1 MLPKK
6 KVPMPEATEQLDT
19 PKKKLHT
26 IQKVKNTLS
35 SFSSTRSLCQSI
47 ISDEFS
53 SSSSSYCRSAIWR
66 LQFITDF
73 ENSKHT
79 EGSESLQEHQG
90 LKINLNKLRIS
101 RRDYDVLKKE
111 FQVPWNQLPHD
122 HEFYQPA
129 TTFLESDIADDLTKK
144 QRLSRMTVSH
154 DPLSIST
161 PPTGKKAPTDITTLE
176 TLIADVD
183 RLFPQLPDCFIN
195 KRHNKIKV
203 IEILYIWLKLNGGI
217 YQQGLHELAGLI
229 FIHVKNESVNP
240 ENISKRKVGASEGT
254 NVELSSLEKQIVELV
269 DSNYVCHDVFNIFNR
284 FINLV
289 VDKYYSETSLLQESI
304 KFDIILHQVDKF
316 QYILFKNRLKID
328 STIFLLRYY
337 RLLFIRELGLNR
349 TILLWDKLMAFGYL
363 NKQNG
368 DTQIDLT
375 PLLPYITIL
384 LLSKIK
390 AKTIY
395 SDYGETLFMLLH
407 YPIKPDTIHNLSQ
420 TMTKS
425 GTSESIRS
433 QSPAIFI
440 STAPRNCRST
450 DSSVSMENDSGKD
463 SLDGNGNTSIDDIS
477 DVDLVY
483 LNDPC
488 NYKSS
493 ERFSNGSDR
502 NYDENDEDETVD
514 VDIPQLV
521 KDSIILFRIKGNENE
536 FIKTGSKIIEKYSGM
551 VTEVSSKGK
560 LSVSPVKKSAMS
572 SFRQASPFLG
582 NMLKRSLSS
591 NKRKTSMHDSNS
603 DKSNSVTSGTRI
615 ISNYDVNDLSDPLPN
630 TTSQMQ
636 QLNLNDKD
644 TQSNRNQPNDPVPDA
659 PSFDRTR
666 LELRLQRVVKESIKK
681 K

>member
-1 MLPKK
+1 MLPKT
-6 KVPMPEATEQLDT
+6 KVPMPEAKEQLHT
-19 PKKKLHT
+19 PNKKLHT
-26 IQKVKNTLS
+26 IQKIKNTLL
-35 SFSSTRSLCQSI
+35 SFSSTRKLCQSI
-47 ISDEFS
+47 ISDEYS
-53 SSSSSYCRSAIWR
+53 STSSSYCRSAIWR

-73 ENSKHT
+73 ENSKQT
-79 EGSESLQEHQG
+79 VSTESLQEQEG
-90 LKINLNKLRIS
+90 IKINLNKLRMS
-101 RRDYDVLKKE
+101 RRDYDVLKQE

-129 TTFLESDIADDLTKK
+129 TAFLESDISEDLTKK
-144 QRLSRMTVSH
+144 QKLSRMSVNH
-154 DPLSIST
+154 DPLSTNTSSARKKT
-161 PPTGKKAPTDITTLE
+161 PRDIVTLE

-203 IEILYIWLKLNGGI
+203 IEILYIWWKLNGGI
-217 YQQGLHELAGLI
+217 YQQGIHELVGLI
-229 FIHVKNESVNP
+229 FIHVKNESVHP
-240 ENISKRKVGASEGT
+240 ANISKRKVGASEGS
-254 NVELSSLEKQIVELV
+254 NVELSPLEKEIVEFA

-304 KFDIILHQVDKF
+304 KFDIILHQLDKF

-337 RLLFIRELGLNR
+337 RLLFIRELGLNS
-349 TILLWDKLMAFGYL
+349 TVLLWDKLMAFGYL

-368 DTQIDLT
+368 DTQLNLT

-420 TMTKS
+420 TMNKS
-425 GTSESIRS
+425 ATSESVRS

-440 STAPRNCRST
+440 STAPSNCRSI
-450 DSSVSMENDSGKD
+450 DSNASMDNNNGKD
-463 SLDGNGNTSIDDIS
+463 SLEGNGNSSIDDIS
-477 DVDLVY
+477 DMDLVY
-483 LNDPC
+483 LSDPC

-502 NYDENDEDETVD
+502 NDEENEEDDTVD
-514 VDIPQLV
+514 VNIPQLV
-521 KDSIILFRIKGNENE
+521 QDSIVLFRLKGNENE
-536 FIKTGSKIIEKYSGM
+536 FMKTGSKIIEKYSGM

-572 SFRQASPFLG
+572 SLRQASPFLG

-591 NKRKTSMHDSNS
+591 NKSKTSIQDSGNDNS
-603 DKSNSVTSGTRI
+603 NNFTSGTRI
-615 ISNYDVNDLSDPLPN
+615 ISSYDVNDLSDPLPH

-636 QLNLNDKD
+636 QLNIDDKD
-644 TQSNRNQPNDPVPDA
+644 TQSNINQPNALDA
-659 PSFDRTR
+659 PSFERTR
-666 LELRLQRVVKESIKK
+666 LELRLQRAVKETIKK

>member
-1 MLPKK
+1 MLPKT
-6 KVPMPEATEQLDT
+6 KVPMPEAKEQLHT
-19 PKKKLHT
+19 PNKKLHT
-26 IQKVKNTLS
+26 IQKIKNTLL
-35 SFSSTRSLCQSI
+35 SFSSTRKLCQSI
-47 ISDEFS
+47 ISDEYS
-53 SSSSSYCRSAIWR
+53 STSSSYCRSAIWR

-73 ENSKHT
+73 ENSKQT
-79 EGSESLQEHQG
+79 VSTESLQEQEG
-90 LKINLNKLRIS
+90 IKINLNKLRMS
-101 RRDYDVLKKE
+101 RRDYDVLKQE

-129 TTFLESDIADDLTKK
+129 TAFLESDISDDLTKK
-144 QRLSRMTVSH
+144 QKLSRMSVNH
-154 DPLSIST
+154 DPLSTNTSSAR
-161 PPTGKKAPTDITTLE
+161 KKTPTDIVTLE

-203 IEILYIWLKLNGGI
+203 IEILYIWWKLNGGI
-217 YQQGLHELAGLI
+217 YQQGIHELVGLI
-229 FIHVKNESVNP
+229 FIHVKNESVHP
-240 ENISKRKVGASEGT
+240 ANISKRKVGASEGS
-254 NVELSSLEKQIVELV
+254 NVELSPLEKEIVEFA

-304 KFDIILHQVDKF
+304 KFDLILHQLDKF

-337 RLLFIRELGLNR
+337 RLLFIRELGLNS
-349 TILLWDKLMAFGYL
+349 TVLLWDKLMAFGYL

-368 DTQIDLT
+368 DTQLNLT

-420 TMTKS
+420 TMNKS
-425 GTSESIRS
+425 TTSESVRS

-440 STAPRNCRST
+440 STAPRNCRSI
-450 DSSVSMENDSGKD
+450 DSSASVDNNNGKD
-463 SLDGNGNTSIDDIS
+463 SLEGNGNSSIDDIS
-477 DVDLVY
+477 DMDLVY
-483 LNDPC
+483 LSDPC

-502 NYDENDEDETVD
+502 NDEENEEDDTVD
-514 VDIPQLV
+514 VNIPQLV
-521 KDSIILFRIKGNENE
+521 QDSIILFRLKGNENE
-536 FIKTGSKIIEKYSGM
+536 FMKTGSKIIEKYSGM
-551 VTEVSSKGK
+551 VTEVSIKGK

-572 SFRQASPFLG
+572 SLRQASPFLG

-591 NKRKTSMHDSNS
+591 NKSKTSIQDSSNDNS
-603 DKSNSVTSGTRI
+603 NNFTSGTRI
-615 ISNYDVNDLSDPLPN
+615 ISSYDVNDLSDPLPH

-636 QLNLNDKD
+636 QLNIDDKD
-644 TQSNRNQPNDPVPDA
+644 TQSNTNQSNASDA
-659 PSFDRTR
+659 PSFERTR
-666 LELRLQRVVKESIKK
+666 LELRLQRAVKETIKK

>member
-1 MLPKK
+1 M
-6 KVPMPEATEQLDT
+6 
-19 PKKKLHT
+19 
-26 IQKVKNTLS
+26 
-35 SFSSTRSLCQSI
+35 
-47 ISDEFS
+47 
-53 SSSSSYCRSAIWR
+53 
-66 LQFITDF
+66 
-73 ENSKHT
+73 
-79 EGSESLQEHQG
+79 
-90 LKINLNKLRIS
+90 S
-101 RRDYDVLKKE
+101 RRDYDVLKQE

-129 TTFLESDIADDLTKK
+129 TAFLESDISDDLTKK
-144 QRLSRMTVSH
+144 QKLSRMSVNH
-154 DPLSIST
+154 DPLSTNTSSAR
-161 PPTGKKAPTDITTLE
+161 KKTPTDIVTLE

-203 IEILYIWLKLNGGI
+203 IEILYIWWKLNGGI
-217 YQQGLHELAGLI
+217 YQQGIHELVGLI
-229 FIHVKNESVNP
+229 FIHVKNESVHP
-240 ENISKRKVGASEGT
+240 ANISKRKVGASEGS
-254 NVELSSLEKQIVELV
+254 NVELSPLEKEIVEFA

-304 KFDIILHQVDKF
+304 KFDLILHQLDKF

-337 RLLFIRELGLNR
+337 RLLFIRELGLNS
-349 TILLWDKLMAFGYL
+349 TVLLWDKLMAFGYL

-368 DTQIDLT
+368 DTQLNLT

-420 TMTKS
+420 TMNKS
-425 GTSESIRS
+425 TTSESVRS

-440 STAPRNCRST
+440 STAPRNCRSI
-450 DSSVSMENDSGKD
+450 DSSASVDNNNGKD
-463 SLDGNGNTSIDDIS
+463 SLEGNGNSSIDDIS
-477 DVDLVY
+477 DMDLVY
-483 LNDPC
+483 LSDPC

-502 NYDENDEDETVD
+502 NDEENEEDDTVD
-514 VDIPQLV
+514 VNIPQLV
-521 KDSIILFRIKGNENE
+521 QDSIILFRLKGNENE
-536 FIKTGSKIIEKYSGM
+536 FMKTGSKIIEKYSGM
-551 VTEVSSKGK
+551 VTEVSIKGK

-572 SFRQASPFLG
+572 SLRQASPFLG

-591 NKRKTSMHDSNS
+591 NKSKTSIQDSSNDNS
-603 DKSNSVTSGTRI
+603 NNFTSGTRI
-615 ISNYDVNDLSDPLPN
+615 ISSYDVNDLSDPLPH

-636 QLNLNDKD
+636 QLNIDDKD
-644 TQSNRNQPNDPVPDA
+644 TQSNTNQSNASDA
-659 PSFDRTR
+659 PSFERTR
-666 LELRLQRVVKESIKK
+666 LELRLQRAVKETIKK

>member
-1 MLPKK
+1 MLPKT
-6 KVPMPEATEQLDT
+6 KVPMPEAKEQLHT
-19 PKKKLHT
+19 PNKKLHT
-26 IQKVKNTLS
+26 IQKIKNTLL
-35 SFSSTRSLCQSI
+35 SFSSTRKLCQSI
-47 ISDEFS
+47 ISDEYS
-53 SSSSSYCRSAIWR
+53 STSSSYCRSAIWR

-73 ENSKHT
+73 ENSKQT
-79 EGSESLQEHQG
+79 VSTESLQEQEG
-90 LKINLNKLRIS
+90 IKINLNKLRMS
-101 RRDYDVLKKE
+101 RRDYDVLKQE

-129 TTFLESDIADDLTKK
+129 TAFLESDISEDLTKK
-144 QRLSRMTVSH
+144 QKLSRMSVNH
-154 DPLSIST
+154 DPLSTNTSSAR
-161 PPTGKKAPTDITTLE
+161 KKTPTDIVTLE
-176 TLIADVD
+176 TLVADVD

-203 IEILYIWLKLNGGI
+203 IEILYIWWKLNGGI
-217 YQQGLHELAGLI
+217 YQQGIHELVGLI
-229 FIHVKNESVNP
+229 FIHVKNESVHP
-240 ENISKRKVGASEGT
+240 ANISKRKVGASEGS
-254 NVELSSLEKQIVELV
+254 NVELSPLEKEIVEFA

-304 KFDIILHQVDKF
+304 KFDIILHQLDKF

-337 RLLFIRELGLNR
+337 RLLFIRELGLNS
-349 TILLWDKLMAFGYL
+349 TVLLWDKLMAFGYL

-368 DTQIDLT
+368 DTQLNLT

-420 TMTKS
+420 TMNKS
-425 GTSESIRS
+425 ATSESVRS

-440 STAPRNCRST
+440 STAPRNCRSI
-450 DSSVSMENDSGKD
+450 DSNASMDNNNGKD
-463 SLDGNGNTSIDDIS
+463 SLEGNGNSSIDDIS
-477 DVDLVY
+477 DMDLVY
-483 LNDPC
+483 LSDPC

-502 NYDENDEDETVD
+502 NDEENEDDDTVD
-514 VDIPQLV
+514 VNIPQLV
-521 KDSIILFRIKGNENE
+521 QDSIVLFRLKGNENE
-536 FIKTGSKIIEKYSGM
+536 FMKTGSKIIEKYSGM

-572 SFRQASPFLG
+572 SLRQASPFLG

-591 NKRKTSMHDSNS
+591 NKSKTSIQDSGNDNS
-603 DKSNSVTSGTRI
+603 NNFTSGTRI
-615 ISNYDVNDLSDPLPN
+615 FSSYDVNDLSDPLPH
-630 TTSQMQ
+630 TTSQMH
-636 QLNLNDKD
+636 QLNIDDKD
-644 TQSNRNQPNDPVPDA
+644 TQSNINQPNASDA
-659 PSFDRTR
+659 PSFERTR
-666 LELRLQRVVKESIKK
+666 LELRLQRAVKETIKK

>member
-1 MLPKK
+1 MLPKT
-6 KVPMPEATEQLDT
+6 KVPMPEAKEQLHT
-19 PKKKLHT
+19 PNKKLHT
-26 IQKVKNTLS
+26 IQKIKNTLL
-35 SFSSTRSLCQSI
+35 SFSSTRKLCQSI
-47 ISDEFS
+47 ISDEYS
-53 SSSSSYCRSAIWR
+53 STSSSYCRSAIWR

-73 ENSKHT
+73 ENSKQT
-79 EGSESLQEHQG
+79 VSTESLQEQEG
-90 LKINLNKLRIS
+90 IKINLNKLRMS
-101 RRDYDVLKKE
+101 RRDYDVLKQE

-129 TTFLESDIADDLTKK
+129 TAFLESDISEDLTKK
-144 QRLSRMTVSH
+144 QKLSRMSVNH
-154 DPLSIST
+154 DPLSTNTSSAR
-161 PPTGKKAPTDITTLE
+161 KKTPTDIVTLE
-176 TLIADVD
+176 TLVADVD

-203 IEILYIWLKLNGGI
+203 IEILYIWWKLNGGI
-217 YQQGLHELAGLI
+217 YQQGIHELVGLI
-229 FIHVKNESVNP
+229 FIHVKNESVHP
-240 ENISKRKVGASEGT
+240 ANISKRKVGASEGS
-254 NVELSSLEKQIVELV
+254 NVELSPLEKEIVEFA

-304 KFDIILHQVDKF
+304 KFDLILHQLDKF

-337 RLLFIRELGLNR
+337 RLLFIRELGLNS
-349 TILLWDKLMAFGYL
+349 TVLLWDKLMAFGYL

-368 DTQIDLT
+368 DTQLNLT

-420 TMTKS
+420 TMNKS
-425 GTSESIRS
+425 TTSESVRS

-440 STAPRNCRST
+440 STAPRNCRSI
-450 DSSVSMENDSGKD
+450 DSSASVDNNNGKD
-463 SLDGNGNTSIDDIS
+463 SLEGNGNSSIDDIS
-477 DVDLVY
+477 DMDLVY
-483 LNDPC
+483 LSDPC

-502 NYDENDEDETVD
+502 NDEENEDDDTVD
-514 VDIPQLV
+514 VNIPQLV
-521 KDSIILFRIKGNENE
+521 QDSIILFRLKGNENE
-536 FIKTGSKIIEKYSGM
+536 FMKTGSKIIEKYSGM

-572 SFRQASPFLG
+572 SLRQASPFLG

-591 NKRKTSMHDSNS
+591 NKSKTSIQDSSNDNS
-603 DKSNSVTSGTRI
+603 NNFTSGTRI
-615 ISNYDVNDLSDPLPN
+615 FSSYDVNDLSDPLPH

-636 QLNLNDKD
+636 QLNIDDKD
-644 TQSNRNQPNDPVPDA
+644 TQSNINQPNASDA
-659 PSFDRTR
+659 PSFERTR
-666 LELRLQRVVKESIKK
+666 LELRLQRAVKETIKK

>member
-1 MLPKK
+1 MLPKT
-6 KVPMPEATEQLDT
+6 KVPMPEAKEQLHT
-19 PKKKLHT
+19 PNKKLHT
-26 IQKVKNTLS
+26 IQKIKNTLL
-35 SFSSTRSLCQSI
+35 SFSSTRKLCQSI
-47 ISDEFS
+47 ISDEYS
-53 SSSSSYCRSAIWR
+53 STSSSYCRSAIWR

-73 ENSKHT
+73 ENSKQT
-79 EGSESLQEHQG
+79 VSTESLQEQEG
-90 LKINLNKLRIS
+90 IKINLNKLRMS
-101 RRDYDVLKKE
+101 RRDYDVLKQE

-129 TTFLESDIADDLTKK
+129 TAFLESDISEDLTKK
-144 QRLSRMTVSH
+144 QKLSRMSVNH
-154 DPLSIST
+154 DPLSTNTSSAR
-161 PPTGKKAPTDITTLE
+161 KKTPTDIVTLE
-176 TLIADVD
+176 TLVADVD

-203 IEILYIWLKLNGGI
+203 IEILYIWWKLNGGI
-217 YQQGLHELAGLI
+217 YQQGIHELVGLI
-229 FIHVKNESVNP
+229 FIHVKNESVHP
-240 ENISKRKVGASEGT
+240 ANISKRKVGASEGS
-254 NVELSSLEKQIVELV
+254 NVELSPLEKEIVEFA

-304 KFDIILHQVDKF
+304 KFDIILHQLDKF

-337 RLLFIRELGLNR
+337 RLLFIRELGLNS
-349 TILLWDKLMAFGYL
+349 TVLLWDKLMAFGYL

-368 DTQIDLT
+368 DTQLNLT

-420 TMTKS
+420 TMNKS
-425 GTSESIRS
+425 ATSESVRS

-440 STAPRNCRST
+440 STAPRNCRSI
-450 DSSVSMENDSGKD
+450 DSNASMDNNNGKD
-463 SLDGNGNTSIDDIS
+463 SLEGNGNSSIDDIS
-477 DVDLVY
+477 DMDLVY
-483 LNDPC
+483 LSDPC

-502 NYDENDEDETVD
+502 NDEENEDDDTVD
-514 VDIPQLV
+514 VNIPQLV
-521 KDSIILFRIKGNENE
+521 QDSIVLFRLKGNENE
-536 FIKTGSKIIEKYSGM
+536 FMKTGSKIIEKYSGM

-572 SFRQASPFLG
+572 SLRQASPFLG

-591 NKRKTSMHDSNS
+591 NKSKTSIQDSGNDNS
-603 DKSNSVTSGTRI
+603 NNFTSGTRI
-615 ISNYDVNDLSDPLPN
+615 FSSYDVNDLSDPLPH

-636 QLNLNDKD
+636 QLNIDDKD
-644 TQSNRNQPNDPVPDA
+644 TQSNINQPNASDA
-659 PSFDRTR
+659 PSFERTR
-666 LELRLQRVVKESIKK
+666 LELRLQRAVKETIKK